1 MFRIR
6 IWLDPYHLAGSG
18 SRSTSGNVDLD
29 PSSKN
34 KSWLTNTKIHQN
46 YKNIIFLLRNHL
58 FCWIYVNNQVIN
70 YKKKKTSLWVLYI
83 YRKKSKNKIGV
94 CDPPPDPDPLCRK
107 RIRGSGSASKWS
119 GSETLKNWQ
128 VIADSMLKFP
138 IKSI

>member
-29 PSSKN
+29 PSSIN

-83 YRKKSKNKIGV
+83 YRKKSRKQNWSLWSPTRSGSV
-94 CDPPPDPDPLCRK
+94 MSEADP
-107 RIRGSGSASKWS
+107 RIRIRIKMKWIRNTEKLASYS
-119 GSETLKNWQ
+119 R
-128 VIADSMLKFP
+128 
-138 IKSI
+138 